1 MAACRQGILQ
11 RFLEDLYH
19 YPVPEP
25 GNLMHLF
32 YNQRK
37 NSFIVKCDDHLLSP
51 TIPEDRNLTEYFRP
65 SSISNLI
72 TVFVSMLHE
81 RRIILTSANLP
92 KLSACVQAANAL
104 LYPMQWQ
111 HIFVTVLPPH
121 LIDYLQLCIFTGV
134 ASSIVVSNPCEWSDL
149 HNWERMTPDQLC
161 SPAVTLP
168 LCGASAPMPYVIGVP
183 LSILN
188 TKWIEDLGDVVVY
201 HLDKDRVVTPFDDVE
216 SIPAHIEGLFNVEN
230 QPSDERGEQISEL
243 KRSLKTP
250 NAQFGDGV
258 AHAFLVALVHLIGGY
273 RESLKL
279 PLDGD
284 EQQKITFDAEAFIKS
299 RPSALKPFLHNVLT
313 FQIFQQFIEGRLEM
327 LNSGEG
333 FSDRFEQEVNR
344 YEAIVNSWVRA
355 QYKDW
360 FHNVKKGG
368 ALLKKMK
375 KKSRRAYK
383 DLRGKIQDL
392 QLQQP
397 KPPAP
402 QPHSA
407 PSSPTQSRPL
417 QLNFAKEEGLQA
429 ALEDLKSTA
438 KRDVIARN
446 YEQLEGG
453 EEDAELEDIKFEPI
467 NMDLMGDL
475 QDLIF
480 RRHSSDSSEKK
491 DQACSLPPPPGK
503 RKSGAPQEPL
513 LIKLEEDD
521 VLLDPLESSSSP
533 QSTFYC
539 PIPQT
544 TLDPFDLPP
553 WQHGSPS
560 TSSWQTF
567 H

>member
-1 MAACRQGILQ
+1 MGSHKLGILQ

-121 LIDYLQLCIFTGV
+121 LIDYL
-134 ASSIVVSNPCEWSDL
+134 
-149 HNWERMTPDQLC
+149 H
-161 SPAVTLP
+161 
-168 LCGASAPMPYVIGVP
+168 APMPYVIGVP

-360 FHNVKKGG
+360 FHNVKPAAAEGRSSTEEGG
-368 ALLKKMK
+368 VHPRLMK
-375 KKSRRAYK
+375 VPS
-383 DLRGKIQDL
+383 
-392 QLQQP
+392 
-397 KPPAP
+397 P
-402 QPHSA
+402 QPCA
-407 PSSPTQSRPL
+407 PD
-417 QLNFAKEEGLQA
+417 EEEKA
-429 ALEDLKSTA
+429 
-438 KRDVIARN
+438 
-446 YEQLEGG
+446 EGP
-453 EEDAELEDIKFEPI
+453 IKI
-467 NMDLMGDL
+467 SGVK
-475 QDLIF
+475 F
-480 RRHSSDSSEKK
+480 RT
-491 DQACSLPPPPGK
+491 C
-503 RKSGAPQEPL
+503 
-513 LIKLEEDD
+513 
-521 VLLDPLESSSSP
+521 SSSSP
-533 QSTFYC
+533 R
-539 PIPQT
+539 
-544 TLDPFDLPP
+544 
-553 WQHGSPS
+553 
-560 TSSWQTF
+560 
-567 H
+567 